1 MSYFAIYHVKS
12 EIISN
17 EGIIGAP
24 ALKHNEAKRE
34 RLFEVVFDF
43 LLATKLY
50 IPRTLNIAL
59 LQWHTHWNVCAVK

>member
-1 MSYFAIYHVKS
+1 MSDFAIYHVKS

-24 ALKHNEAKRE
+24 ALKHNEAKCY

-43 LLATKLY
+43 LLATQRFNKIFSDL
-50 IPRTLNIAL
+50 RKKHSM
-59 LQWHTHWNVCAVK
+59 Q